1 MTEEI
6 LGKLHETEDTELR
19 RKLDL
24 QVRNSFRDYNKPK
37 KRSKSKSSKR
47 KLPLKTTKGFGQ

>member
-37 KRSKSKSSKR
+37 KRSKAKASKR
-47 KLPLKTTKGFGQ
+47 KLPLKTTKGFG

>member
-1 MTEEI
+1 MSKAGFGLNSKER
-6 LGKLHETEDTELR
+6 L
-19 RKLDL
+19 
-24 QVRNSFRDYNKPK
+24 NSFRDYNKPK